1 MVEVFLF
8 SFLVVVFVVVVV
20 VGGGW
25 HWSFCFC
32 FLALLWFVWL
42 LLLEVVVGVFL
53 FLLFGA
59 PVVVRGGVLLEM
71 VVMTSFSFAVAV
83 GVIIGDSVAVGGN
96 KSGLSA
102 FVFGAAVVRAY
113 LLLGKVGGLFCC

>member
-32 FLALLWFVWL
+32 FLALLLFVWL
-42 LLLEVVVGVFL
+42 LLLEVVVVVFL

-59 PVVVRGGVLLEM
+59 PVVVRGVVLLEM
-71 VVMTSFSFAVAV
+71 VVMTSFSFAV
-83 GVIIGDSVAVGGN
+83 GVIIGDSVAVGGD
-96 KSGLSA
+96 KSGHSA
-102 FVFGAAVVRAY
+102 LVFGAVVVRAY
-113 LLLGKVGGLFCC
+113 LLLGKVGGLFFC